1 MSRRSKTLIVVTA
14 LVIAIAAMVAYFL
27 WKTRTTP
34 TPNSNVAV
42 NPAATPLGS
51 TANPVGTIVPTQ
63 TTTPFAT
70 AEATARSFTERWGS
84 FSSESDF
91 QNVRDLY
98 SVMTGTMKTWADSY
112 VRDQRKAQAAG
123 DFFGVTTRAMKTEVT
138 EDKGDAVKI
147 LVTAQRVE
155 TKGSIAPRSYY
166 QTMEVSLVK
175 NGSGYLVDGAWWK

>member
-1 MSRRSKTLIVVTA
+1 MSRRSKALIVITA
-14 LVIAIAAMVAYFL
+14 IVIVVAVMMVYFL
-27 WKTRTTP
+27 WKTRTTTP
-34 TPNSNVAV
+34 PNSNVAA
-42 NPAATPLGS
+42 NPAAIPSGNVAKNVDT
-51 TANPVGTIVPTQ
+51 TVPTQ

-98 SVMTGTMKTWADSY
+98 AVMTTTMKTWADSY
-112 VRDQRKAQAAG
+112 VRDQRKAQVAG
-123 DFFGVTTRAMKTEVT
+123 SFFGVTTRAMKTEVT
-138 EDKGDAVKI
+138 EDKGDTVKI